1 MTTVRGM
8 HVLTLLAMVTVM
20 AIDGHGLLLL
30 AGVWLTRS
38 RSWRW
43 SDTIPTPLEPVYVRR
58 SRHLRFARPPNETN
72 WGVPVRLFGGDELGC
87 IERRSRQDFPYL
99 VPRTR
104 QTVASPSRGEGAVAG
119 APVEDE
125 AAIPVRADASAQGRP
140 VDPSVEADEAAGA
153 CEFDGR
159 LSLAYLNGRYLIYAR
174 ANVADRNARFVQVWG
189 CLGRH

>member
-1 MTTVRGM
+1 
-8 HVLTLLAMVTVM
+8 M
-20 AIDGHGLLLL
+20 ATDGHGLLLL

-87 IERRSRQDFPYL
+87 IERRSRQDVPYL

-104 QTVASPSRGEGAVAG
+104 QTAASPSRGEGAVTG
-119 APVEDE
+119 APVVDE
-125 AAIPVRADASAQGRP
+125 AAVHADASGRP
-140 VDPSVEADEAAGA
+140 VDPPVEADEAAGA

-189 CLGRH
+189 LPRLPLMTADGH